1 MSAREKA
8 PGGMKRVLFVRCDE
22 AELTARIEAARVQM
36 SRDSGVESSRA
47 DAVRVLADEAMQ
59 ERGV

>member
-1 MSAREKA
+1 MPAREKA

-22 AELTARIEAARVQM
+22 VLTARIEAARVQM
-36 SRDSGVESSRA
+36 SRDSGVELSTA